1 MAFGEDGADRYSER
15 EAIKRIGEMYDAEQS
30 TYLLSDENKN
40 YASFLR
46 KYCNLDQEQIESV
59 AGIADCCDK

>member
-1 MAFGEDGADRYSER
+1 MNFLTKAETEVYEIVKEGVER
-15 EAIKRIGEMYDAEQS
+15 LRDEIA
-30 TYLLSDENKN
+30 LLTDENKN

-46 KYCNLDQEQIESV
+46 RYCNLDQEQIESV